1 MLDEIDALIM
11 LEKFGTVSEA
21 AVRLRLTQSAVS
33 KRIQGLQNML
43 GFQLVE
49 PDGRRIRLTPRAVH
63 FLERARPLV
72 AELRGITAPADRGPT
87 VAFSLAMADSIA
99 SSWGPGVVRAALQ
112 GLSDLRVDL
121 HAHRTIL
128 VVESVNLGRYQI
140 GLCTDPLTAKD
151 LIRYPVIDEPMV
163 LIYSG
168 LGERPDSRLPLI
180 AIESGS
186 ATWRSVEPLIRRQH
200 PRLLR
205 REIIPVESFP
215 ATVQMVKA
223 GFGDGLA
230 PLGLALEMGID
241 KRCYRKLSGVR
252 RGVAL
257 LTRKTIHQLP
267 AFQAFHKR
275 LVSATA
281 EYFASRPIP
290 QR

>member
-33 KRIQGLQNML
+33 KRIQGLQNTL
-43 GFQLVE
+43 GFKLVE
-49 PDGRRIRLTPRAVH
+49 PEGRRIRLTPRAVE

-72 AELRGITAPADRGPT
+72 AELRGITTPVGRDPT
-87 VAFSLAMADSIA
+87 VAFSLALADSIA
-99 SSWGPGVVRAALQ
+99 SSWGPGVVRAAVRSL
-112 GLSDLRVDL
+112 GGLRVDL
-121 HAHRTIL
+121 HAHRSVL
-128 VVESVNLGRYQI
+128 VVESVRLGRYQI
-140 GLCTDPLTAKD
+140 GLCTAPGIVKD
-151 LIRYPVIDEPMV
+151 LIRYPVIEEPLV
-163 LIYSG
+163 LIHCG
-168 LGERPDSRLPLI
+168 FGDSPGSKLPLI

-186 ATWRSVEPLIRRQH
+186 ATWRSVEPLIRRRH
-200 PRLLR
+200 PRLLQ

-223 GFGDGLA
+223 GFGDGVA
-230 PLGLALEMGID
+230 PLGLVLEMGLD

-267 AFQAFHKR
+267 AFQAFYER
-275 LVSATA
+275 LVKTTA
-281 EYFASRPIP
+281 EYFATRPLA
-290 QR
+290 